1 MSEFITCSEAV
12 DKLGKTSGPDGIC
25 HNGSVTVEF
34 ILTEKSRNN
43 FNTANRKYQREEI
56 AELIWKQGILITILT
71 RDWVRV
77 PEIHIRVLNVDGYL
91 SYEMLDGQQ
100 RLSAVLHFLTGIIP
114 LPSNMIID
122 GSDISGLYAKEL
134 KQKNIKL
141 YNKIHNYV
149 ISCKWYENISD
160 EQASELYVEILN
172 NTNGQYHQE
181 IRNAISGPFADWI
194 RDTARGYKEIGVE
207 AHELFERV
215 IVGKSTKLKLFSQD
229 KKKGFKLLGRMEVDE
244 WLSQLIY
251 MFKHD
256 WRNGV
261 TQGTHTKWVKDMS
274 RPGGDYHPK
283 FKDKKKAENLLK
295 FAYKIINS
303 VPKKYKKQ
311 LNPMWAH
318 VLILFA
324 WEKSEHYGKIIP
336 ENYTNK
342 FFEIA
347 KDWDCSQ
354 KKLWDN
360 QTQYSGNPMSTFSSN
375 FGGRNRNAIG
385 TICKVLEIELD
396 KMGENIEEFGFIEID
411 QNDFTE
417 KQIYDKWKE
426 QGEKDAKTGRHLEW
440 EDVAGDH
447 IIPRSAG
454 VKEGGITEYH
464 NLQVISRNTNNIK
477 SNMSDEIFTRQ
488 VAV

>member
-1 MSEFITCSEAV
+1 
-12 DKLGKTSGPDGIC
+12 
-25 HNGSVTVEF
+25 
-34 ILTEKSRNN
+34 
-43 FNTANRKYQREEI
+43 
-56 AELIWKQGILITILT
+56 
-71 RDWVRV
+71 
-77 PEIHIRVLNVDGYL
+77 
-91 SYEMLDGQQ
+91 MLDGQQ

-336 ENYTNK
+336 EKINPNNYLPFDIPGVEILIALFIITFIGWVSLSFIGKK
-342 FFEIA
+342 FFEIFNNFL
-347 KDWDCSQ
+347 KRIPI
-354 KKLWDN
+354 LR
-360 QTQYSGNPMSTFSSN
+360 TIYS
-375 FGGRNRNAIG
+375 AIG
-385 TICKVLEIELD
+385 QMTESLTKSDNSEKSVVLLEYPRKGIWVVGFATKENHGVIEDKINEKLINVFVPTTPNPTSGFLLMVPKKDVIYLD
-396 KMGENIEEFGFIEID
+396 MNFEEASKFI
-411 QNDFTE
+411 
-417 KQIYDKWKE
+417 
-426 QGEKDAKTGRHLEW
+426 
-440 EDVAGDH
+440 V
-447 IIPRSAG
+447 SAG
-454 VKEGGITEYH
+454 T
-464 NLQVISRNTNNIK
+464 STN
-477 SNMSDEIFTRQ
+477 
-488 VAV
+488 